1 MQNISYLDNSATT
14 KPCTESE
21 TSLLTALREDWGNP
35 SSLHSMG
42 INAENIILSCK
53 NSLSKLLSC
62 RDDEIFFTGS
72 GTEGNNLA
80 ILGAAASRQKR
91 GNRIVTTSIE
101 HPSVLNTI
109 KSLEDKGFEVIYLK
123 PQANGSISSD
133 DIYSAVNEKTILVSI
148 MLVNNETGAIQPVK
162 CIADAVKK
170 ANAPALIHCDA
181 VQAFGKIP
189 ISVSSLG
196 VDLLT
201 ISGHKIHAPKGIGVL
216 FKKKGVNI
224 SPTIFGGGQQ
234 LGVRPGTEP
243 VPLIA
248 ALQGAIKAL
257 PNINYELEQI
267 KELNSYTKSLLEKIP
282 TVQINSPD
290 DALPYIINISLP
302 GFKSETLLHFLD
314 SLGVIV
320 SSGSACS
327 KGNLSDVLSEMGLP
341 TNRVDSALRISFS
354 RFNTP
359 EDADRL
365 ADGLIMAINKLKRV
379 K

>member
-1 MQNISYLDNSATT
+1 M
-14 KPCTESE
+14 
-21 TSLLTALREDWGNP
+21 
-35 SSLHSMG
+35 
-42 INAENIILSCK
+42 
-53 NSLSKLLSC
+53 
-62 RDDEIFFTGS
+62 EIFD
-72 GTEGNNLA
+72 
-80 ILGAAASRQKR
+80 IIKR
-91 GNRIVTTSIE
+91 RR
-101 HPSVLNTI
+101 TI
-109 KSLEDKGFEVIYLK
+109 RLFLK
-123 PQANGSISSD
+123 KP
-133 DIYSAVNEKTILVSI
+133 VEKEKIDI
-148 MLVNNETGAIQPVK
+148 MLEGARLAPSGANIQPVK
-162 CIADAVKK
+162 YIADTVKR

-181 VQAFGKIP
+181 VQAFGKMP
-189 ISVSSLG
+189 INVSSLG

-216 FKKKGVNI
+216 YKKKGVTI

-257 PNINYELEQI
+257 PNIESELEQI

-282 TVQINSPD
+282 EIQINSPE

-327 KGNLSDVLSEMGLP
+327 KGKLSGVLSEMGLP
-341 TNRVDSALRISFS
+341 MNRVDSALRISFS
-354 RFNTP
+354 RFNTR
-359 EDADRL
+359 EDAHRL
-365 ADGLIMAINKLKRV
+365 ADGLILAINKLKRV